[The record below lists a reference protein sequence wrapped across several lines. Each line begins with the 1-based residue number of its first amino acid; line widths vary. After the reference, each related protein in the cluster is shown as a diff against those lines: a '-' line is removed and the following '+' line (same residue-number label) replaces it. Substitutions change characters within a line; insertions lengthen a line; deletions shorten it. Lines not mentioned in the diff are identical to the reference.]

1 MPLPCPWGSINFFL
15 SSFHWWFLC
24 LQSWADTGSA
34 GNQEIHEP
42 VFCPAAGGGG
52 ENRSK
57 SKSSFSAL
65 SARCDNEALK
75 ENQALPLVRRRP
87 EAKNR
92 KWVGGKKR
100 EREWFIEGKKKKK
113 KSLMKLEAVLW
124 CSAQC
129 AIWRNWQI
137 ICSKSVQGLRRLHAW
152 SNGQMICGENY
163 VSSLAHSSTCK
174 QLM

>member
-113 KSLMKLEAVLW
+113 KKLNETRGCSLMQCSMRHLKKLTNYLLQV
-124 CSAQC
+124 C
-129 AIWRNWQI
+129 ARIEKTA
-137 ICSKSVQGLRRLHAW
+137 CMVQW
-152 SNGQMICGENY
+152 SNDLRWKLCQFT
-163 VSSLAHSSTCK
+163 SSFQYL
-174 QLM
+174 